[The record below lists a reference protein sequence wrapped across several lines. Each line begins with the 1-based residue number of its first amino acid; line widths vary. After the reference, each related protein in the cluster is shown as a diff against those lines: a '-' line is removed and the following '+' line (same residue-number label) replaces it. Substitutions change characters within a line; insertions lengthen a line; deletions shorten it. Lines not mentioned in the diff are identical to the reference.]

1 MFPLSFVG
9 LLFLFIL
16 CVSITSAFWGFCCY
30 QGFWMSKYDM
40 AKKQFETVEC
50 MFETI
55 VWQQHEHSWGR
66 IFFQYYQGKMYCRPV
81 DFGDGS
87 CQSRCVV
94 VAWCSKCET
103 KSSLL
108 FTRVQRCICACPI
121 NSALGHEWLILV
133 YSDQCF
139 HFVRV
144 CGLKRTPHTT
154 AYSLPPVLN
163 EASPFGPNVW
173 IRPGLVFIHQCVWEA
188 TMALPLSKKISSFHL
203 IYQREIWKKKFDTK
217 SVPRLDLPRGG
228 ICDVSMQKLG
238 NKTRKQLSKIW
249 HLDMITNFR
258 VEKI

>member
-30 QGFWMSKYDM
+30 QGFWRMSKYDM

-55 VWQQHEHSWGR
+55 VWQQHEHFWGR

-108 FTRVQRCICACPI
+108 FTRVQRWICACHI
-121 NSALGHEWLILV
+121 NFYWALGHEWLTLV

-144 CGLKRTPHTT
+144 RDLKRT
-154 AYSLPPVLN
+154 AILLL
-163 EASPFGPNVW
+163 
-173 IRPGLVFIHQCVWEA
+173 IRYPLFSMRRAHSVQMLGPGLVFIHQCVWEA
-188 TMALPLSKKISSFHL
+188 TMALPLYIFRSHL
-203 IYQREIWKKKFDTK
+203 IYHKYHEKSGKKNWYQ
-217 SVPRLDLPRGG
+217 
-228 ICDVSMQKLG
+228 ICS
-238 NKTRKQLSKIW
+238 
-249 HLDMITNFR
+249 
-258 VEKI
+258 